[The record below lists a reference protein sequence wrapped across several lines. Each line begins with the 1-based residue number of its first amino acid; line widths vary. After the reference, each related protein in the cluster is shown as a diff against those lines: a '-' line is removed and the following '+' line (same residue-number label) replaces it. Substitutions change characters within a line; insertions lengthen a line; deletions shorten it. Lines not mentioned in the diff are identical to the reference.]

1 MNGQP
6 TAPPPPPPP
15 QQPQQ
20 PQPQP
25 PQAPAG
31 GTAPQG
37 GVRVLLY
44 IVSFLIPLV
53 GIILGIVYMVKPD
66 QDSKKFGKMCLILG
80 IVSIVIGIVLAIVV
94 NAVVFTAV
102 TSTVPYYY

>member
-1 MNGQP
+1 MNGQQQA
-6 TAPPPPPPP
+6 APPPPPPQP

-20 PQPQP
+20 PQP
-25 PQAPAG
+25 AAG

-44 IVSFLIPLV
+44 IVSFIIPLV

-80 IVSIVIGIVLAIVV
+80 IISIILGIVMVV
-94 NAVVFTAV
+94 VINAMVFTAV
-102 TSTVPYYY
+102 TTTVPYYY